1 MNKKNEVVEKKEM
14 KFDPYQVIRFPLS
27 TEKCIRQVEFDNK
40 MTFVIGPKANKGE
53 VKRAVEE
60 LFKVKVLKVNLHHT
74 FSGKKVAYVKL
85 SQEKSAADISADLGL
100 I

>member
-1 MNKKNEVVEKKEM
+1 MNQKTKTVEQKEA
-14 KFDPYQVIRFPLS
+14 KFDPYKIIRFPLS

-40 MTFVIGPKANKGE
+40 MTFVIGTKARKE
-53 VKRAVEE
+53 DVKKAVEE
-60 LFKVKVLKVNLHHT
+60 LFKVKVLKVNLHNT
-74 FSGKKVAYVKL
+74 FNGRKVAYVKL